1 MTQELIRLAK
11 PTFDECESD
20 AISRVLESGWVIQ
33 GPQVA
38 GFEEEVAELHWVEH
52 AVAVSSGTAALHVA
66 YLALGLGPS
75 DLIFVPSFAWPSAA
89 NMALAIGA
97 IPVLVD
103 VDPSTYNLDP
113 DSLRSALDLVRLHK
127 MGVPRAVVVV
137 HQFGLAASL
146 EPICAI
152 ARTAGMIVIEDAA
165 CALGA
170 RHRGKPVGADGEVT
184 ILSFH
189 PRKAVTTGEGGM
201 ILTNDEEIA
210 ERCRALRN
218 HGQITGP
225 KRDITIVGFNYR
237 MSDIQAAI
245 GRCQLQKLATIL
257 SRRRLL
263 AKLYSEELSNCELIA
278 LPHMSEEHTWQ
289 TYMVVLDKGID
300 REAIVHAL
308 HAVGIESGPGSLS
321 AHCMTLHSGSKRLWA
336 SGMPAS
342 ERLNEQGLALPLH
355 SGLSEK
361 DVLFVAKE
369 FRRLVE

>member
-1 MTQELIRLAK
+1 MTSIQIPLAK
-11 PTFDECESD
+11 PAFDEREVE
-20 AISRVLESGWVIQ
+20 AVRRVLESGWVIQ

-38 GFEEEVAELHWVEH
+38 GFEEDVAALHQVEH
-52 AVAVSSGTAALHVA
+52 AIAVSSGTAALHVA
-66 YLALGLGPS
+66 YLALELGKP
-75 DLIFVPSFAWPSAA
+75 DAIFVPSFAWPSAA

-97 IPVLVD
+97 VPILVD
-103 VDPSTYNLDP
+103 VDPSTYNLSP
-113 DSLRSALDLVRLHK
+113 DSLQAALDLVRLHK

-170 RHRGKPVGADGEVT
+170 TRRGIPVGADGEVT
-184 ILSFH
+184 VLSFH

-201 ILTNDEEIA
+201 ILTNDAEIA
-210 ERCRALRN
+210 ERCRSLRN
-218 HGQITGP
+218 HGQTMGS
-225 KRDITIVGFNYR
+225 KRDIEMVGFNYR
-237 MSDIQAAI
+237 MSDIAAAI

-321 AHCMTLHSGSKRLWA
+321 AHCMTLHSGSRRLWA

-342 ERLNEQGLALPLH
+342 ERLNQQGLALPLH
-355 SGLSEK
+355 GGLSEE
-361 DVLFVAKE
+361 DVLFVASKL
-369 FRRLVE
+369 RKLVE